1 MDSLPN
7 DIIYIISNKINKF
20 IDLASL
26 KKVNKELNNTIT
38 SYNIVKKKISE
49 KHNKPLFCENCVN
62 VNCYWDTCDNYEDFY
77 NRFYRRYIHC
87 HQPAQN
93 INPIKINNK
102 MHNNIFSPYCVEC
115 FKNFV
120 FKSNIDKT
128 KIVDNLN
135 EYFVDI
141 EYL

>member
-7 DIIYIISNKINKF
+7 DIIYIISNKIENF

-26 KKVNKELNNTIT
+26 KKVNKELNNIIT
-38 SYNIVKKKISE
+38 FYNIIKKKISE
-49 KHNKPLFCENCVN
+49 KHNKPITLCNCVN
-62 VNCYWDTCDNYEDFY
+62 ENCYYDTCDIFEVYY
-77 NRFYRRYIHC
+77 NQYYRRYIHF

-93 INPIKINNK
+93 FNCIKINNK
-102 MHNNIFSPYCVEC
+102 MYNNVFTPYCVEC

-120 FKSNIDKT
+120 FRNNINET